1 MSLGAKK
8 MLYLRRAGVLAGAVV
23 TAAALCA
30 GAAQADPPSLSNVVT
45 DTTLSTTTFVPG
57 KQVHATWKFNTAYA
71 PQVTAVQLWLAHST
85 GMGHAPNTLIKAS
98 VDPKT
103 GAVDF
108 TAPDVAPSKPGDIWI
123 FDVVWDD
130 NGRQTELS
138 LTNITVA

>member
-1 MSLGAKK
+1 MQ
-8 MLYLRRAGVLAGAVV
+8 YLRRAGVLAGAVV
-23 TAAALCA
+23 TAAALST

-85 GMGHAPNTLIKAS
+85 GMGHAPTTLIKAS

-108 TAPDVAPSKPGDIWI
+108 AAPEVAPSKPGNIWI
-123 FDVVWDD
+123 FDVVWEN

>member
-1 MSLGAKK
+1 MQ
-8 MLYLRRAGVLAGAVV
+8 YLRRALVLVGAV
-23 TAAALCA
+23 AAAIALSA
-30 GAAQADPPSLSNVVT
+30 GTAQANPPSLSNVVT

-57 KQVHATWKFNTAYA
+57 QQVHATWRFNAAYA

-98 VDPKT
+98 VDPKS

-108 TAPDVAPSKPGDIWI
+108 TAPNVSPSKPGNIWI

-138 LTNITVA
+138 LTNVTVA

>member
-1 MSLGAKK
+1 
-8 MLYLRRAGVLAGAVV
+8 MLYLRRVGVLAGAVV
-23 TAAALCA
+23 TAAAVST

-57 KQVHATWKFNTAYA
+57 KQVHATWKFNTEYA

-103 GAVDF
+103 DAVDF
-108 TAPDVAPSKPGDIWI
+108 TVPDVASSKPGNIWI
-123 FDVVWDD
+123 FDVVWDN